1 MNKKRDLFFSN
12 ILIRVIC
19 PSLLKIREKQKNL
32 AEVNNVEFLKPCIG
46 IV

>member
-19 PSLLKIREKQKNL
+19 QSILKIREKQKNL
-32 AEVNNVEFLKPCIG
+32 TQVNNAEMLKPCIG
-46 IV
+46 II